1 MCSSFDHHQAAMA
14 ESSRKTG
21 LYTDLH
27 SSKFSTC
34 MSYFSVTLSDFN
46 ALREEVKCLMELIQ
60 KLVIEFKAVKREVEA
75 SHTDIMDSVHLAI
88 ALCKAQQSTD

>member
-1 MCSSFDHHQAAMA
+1 MA

-88 ALCKAQQSTD
+88 ALCID

>member
-1 MCSSFDHHQAAMA
+1 MA

-21 LYTDLH
+21 FYTDLH

-46 ALREEVKCLMELIQ
+46 ALREEVKCPMELIQ
-60 KLVIEFKAVKREVEA
+60 KLVIEVKREVEA

-88 ALCKAQQSTD
+88 ALCID